1 MATIEKRGILRHQ
14 ICYLV
19 RLSDGSTNVIK
30 TLPAARKW
38 AEKKEAEIESRKAVT
53 A

>member
-19 RLSDGSTNVIK
+19 KLSDGGTNVLK

-38 AEKKEAEIESRKAVT
+38 AAKKEAEIAARKAVT